1 MGDIFYSGSITRLNF
16 GEEEKKGF
24 WIHEITHRRL
34 SSSRFIETPAR
45 VMVTLDYDGAPDVRS
60 LQVPEHSCV
69 RIRYTVA
76 EEDVHTID
84 EHALKEEA
92 LKKASEVKIEKTVVP
107 KQRIR
112 AEGISLLT
120 SHEQKLKKWAE
131 TTGTEISEGVLEK
144 LHQLENENQ
153 TQDQRAA
160 LSVA

>member
-1 MGDIFYSGSITRLNF
+1 
-16 GEEEKKGF
+16 
-24 WIHEITHRRL
+24 
-34 SSSRFIETPAR
+34 
-45 VMVTLDYDGAPDVRS
+45 MVTLDYDGAPDVQS
-60 LQVPEHSCV
+60 LKLPEHSCV

-131 TTGTEISEGVLEK
+131 TTGTEISESVLEK